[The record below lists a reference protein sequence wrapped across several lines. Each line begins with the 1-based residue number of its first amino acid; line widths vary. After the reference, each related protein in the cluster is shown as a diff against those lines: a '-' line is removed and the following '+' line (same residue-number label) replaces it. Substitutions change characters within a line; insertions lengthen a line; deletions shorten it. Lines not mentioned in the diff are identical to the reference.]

1 MVYTKPCYLFISL
14 HYQINTKYTVFFYF
28 RDLAD
33 VSNLAK
39 HNDGVKFL
47 LVCIDAFSRYLWVVP
62 LMSKNNKQIML
73 GLKLIFEKGRVPE
86 KLRSD
91 KGKEFTG
98 RETER
103 YLKKEAGVEHFVS
116 SSDSKACF
124 AERVIRTLKNL
135 MYRYFQRNQTY
146 RYLEVL
152 QSLVQNYN
160 RRPHS
165 SLPDNLSPSA
175 ITSKNEALIWKRM
188 YVDTAT
194 AAGKRKFKFQVGD
207 LVRLTHLKHVFQRD
221 FQEKWTQ
228 EIFIV
233 TSRNIREGV
242 PVYTVQDWAKE
253 PVEGAWYESELQKV
267 RKDKDV
273 LWKVEK
279 ILRRR
284 TRQGQK
290 EVLIKWIGWPDKFI
304 SWEPETS
311 LQEL

>member
-1 MVYTKPCYLFISL
+1 
-14 HYQINTKYTVFFYF
+14 
-28 RDLAD
+28 
-33 VSNLAK
+33 
-39 HNDGVKFL
+39 
-47 LVCIDAFSRYLWVVP
+47 
-62 LMSKNNKQIML
+62 ML

-175 ITSKNEALIWKRM
+175 VTSKNEALIWKRM